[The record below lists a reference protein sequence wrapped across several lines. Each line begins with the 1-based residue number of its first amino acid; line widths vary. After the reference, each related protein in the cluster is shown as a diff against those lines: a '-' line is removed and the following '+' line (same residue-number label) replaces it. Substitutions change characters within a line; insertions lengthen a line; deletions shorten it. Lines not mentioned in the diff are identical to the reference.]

1 MSDGFQ
7 FFDIIFLAMLAGFI
21 ILRLRSVLGRR
32 TGNERPPSE
41 EMQRRY
47 EGAAEKPVAATIGG
61 QNGAGDAPAMGGLG
75 AEAAEY
81 RLELDEHSPAFDGIE
96 AIRQHDRGF
105 DLEGFVAGAR
115 AAYDLILNGF
125 WSGDREAFR
134 PFVSDEVFDQ
144 FNEVIRERERDG
156 MSLDN
161 KLERVRRIEVVAARL
176 HGSVAETV
184 LRFVTDAIFVTVD
197 SEGRVAEGNPVDE
210 VEVQDIW
217 TFERD
222 LDSRDPNWTL
232 VSTASD
238 DA

>member
-41 EMQRRY
+41 EVQRRY
-47 EGAAEKPVAATIGG
+47 EGTAEKPVPATMGG
-61 QNGAGDAPAMGGLG
+61 QNGAGDAPPMAGAGL
-75 AEAAEY
+75 EAAEY
-81 RLELDEHSPAFDGIE
+81 RLDLDEHSPAFDGIE
-96 AIRQHDRGF
+96 AIRQRDRAF
-105 DLEGFVAGAR
+105 DLNGFVAGAR
-115 AAYDLILNGF
+115 GAYDLILNSF

-144 FNEVIRERERDG
+144 FDAVIRDREG
-156 MSLDN
+156 EGVTLDN
-161 KLERVRRIEVVAARL
+161 KLERVRRIEVVAARVN
-176 HGSVAETV
+176 GSTAEIV
-184 LRFVTDAIFVTVD
+184 LRFVTDAIFVTLD
-197 SEGRVAEGNPVDE
+197 SEGRVLEGNPVDE
-210 VEVQDIW
+210 LEVQDIW

-222 LDSRDPNWTL
+222 LNSRDPNWTL
-232 VSTASD
+232 VSTASE